1 MPSPEIK
8 EEQSVKEEKMRRE
21 RHKKQNRDMQQI
33 SFKNGLV
40 NNVNTIAITL
50 FDSC

>member
-21 RHKKQNRDMQQI
+21 RHKKQNQGYARDQFQEWV
-33 SFKNGLV
+33 GQ
-40 NNVNTIAITL
+40 
-50 FDSC
+50 

>member
-21 RHKKQNRDMQQI
+21 RHKKQGYARDQFQEWV
-33 SFKNGLV
+33 GQ
-40 NNVNTIAITL
+40 
-50 FDSC
+50 